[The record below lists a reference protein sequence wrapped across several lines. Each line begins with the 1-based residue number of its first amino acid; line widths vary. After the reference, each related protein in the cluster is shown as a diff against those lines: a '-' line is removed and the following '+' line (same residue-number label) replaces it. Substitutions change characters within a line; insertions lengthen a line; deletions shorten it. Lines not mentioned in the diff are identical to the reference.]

1 MSTYQKNGAR
11 KVKLEKRKET
21 KAHLKKFYSILDDM
35 DVLAK
40 QLEPQKDFINEDNVN
55 EYAAPLYGR
64 DLDSME
70 SMIVLGKLKN
80 GDLNDGK

>member
-11 KVKLEKRKET
+11 KVKLEKRKEA
-21 KAHLKKFYSILDDM
+21 KAHLKKFYFILSDM

-40 QLEPQKDFINEDNVN
+40 KLEPQKDFITEENIN

-70 SMIVLGKLKN
+70 SMVVLGKLKN
-80 GDLNDGK
+80 GDLDNGK